1 MKKIFFVIGII
12 VVAVIVLVAMFAG
25 GITEK
30 ETSVPALTPTIT
42 PLPKTTPTTSHPEQT
57 LAPLPYQ
64 VMDCIPEPMAKD
76 VPITTFISITF
87 SKLPGIVELEMEPEV
102 EISNIS
108 REVLTTSR
116 GEHALIDGGK
126 VTFYPA
132 KSLLPE
138 TNYTVKITYGEEKA
152 PEGMCPTQTV
162 MWQFTTSS

>member
-1 MKKIFFVIGII
+1 
-12 VVAVIVLVAMFAG
+12 
-25 GITEK
+25 
-30 ETSVPALTPTIT
+30 
-42 PLPKTTPTTSHPEQT
+42 
-57 LAPLPYQ
+57 
-64 VMDCIPEPMAKD
+64 MDRIPEPMAKD